1 MYITLASL
9 IKSDVCV
16 LSHVQLFGI
25 PWTVAHQTPLS
36 MEISS
41 QEYWSGLAF
50 PTPGGLTHPDIKPRD
65 TTHITCISCT
75 GRQIL
80 YQWATWREAKHS
92 ILNKNSNHEIN
103 RYSIFKII
111 EYDPTFEY
119 FDEENDFSMFLMF
132 IEQILYKET

>member
-50 PTPGGLTHPDIKPRD
+50 PTPGGLPHPDIKPRD
-65 TTHITCISCT
+65 PSLITCISCT

-80 YQWATWREAKHS
+80 YQWATWRGAKHS

-103 RYSIFKII
+103 RYNIFKII
-111 EYDPTFEY
+111 EYDPPFEY

>member
-65 TTHITCISCT
+65 PTHITCISCT

-80 YQWATWREAKHS
+80 YQ
-92 ILNKNSNHEIN
+92 
-103 RYSIFKII
+103 
-111 EYDPTFEY
+111 
-119 FDEENDFSMFLMF
+119 
-132 IEQILYKET
+132 